1 MENKGYSFIGSA
13 SLRSNAFF
21 IKNEFKNLLSLE
33 DIDTSNLKDYTNAH
47 FRENKVTMSYYY
59 KDKNGK
65 VLINL
70 KFNPDSYK

>member
-1 MENKGYSFIGSA
+1 MVKTNPG
-13 SLRSNAFF
+13 L
-21 IKNEFKNLLSLE
+21 KN
-33 DIDTSNLKDYTNAH
+33 

-65 VLINL
+65 FLIKL